1 MGFYGLAA
9 ALFVV
14 WSAFLGITSYHKGRD
29 SRTPEIAQ
37 YQAAIKASEVIAR
50 EATDRAEKAS
60 AREVIVYR
68 DKIKVIEKRIP
79 GEVQLIET
87 IRETSN
93 CPIPVEFV
101 GLWNGEPAPG
111 SGEAQPASGVD
122 GAAFTL
128 AEVAEAAAEAKR
140 RFEVNAAKLESL
152 QSLIRSQSGNDHQ

>member
-9 ALFVV
+9 AIFVA

-29 SRTPEIAQ
+29 SRTPEIAS
-37 YQAAIKASEVIAR
+37 YQAAIKASEVLAR
-50 EATDRAEKAS
+50 EAEERASKAA

-93 CPIPVEFV
+93 CPVPAEFV
-101 GLWNGEPAPG
+101 QLWNGEPAADGANPQG
-111 SGEAQPASGVD
+111 SGGTD
-122 GAAFTL
+122 AAPLTL
-128 AEVAEAAAEAKR
+128 AEVAETAAEARR
-140 RFEVNAAKLESL
+140 RFEVNAARLEAIQNL
-152 QSLIRSQSGNDHQ
+152 VRSQSGNDH